1 MERKLSR
8 YVAFHLEVSKCITRI
23 YVKLILTAIL
33 ISRHHP
39 ILYTRALKTN
49 SCLNQSKLCLL
60 QSHSSCS
67 STCQHHSLVP
77 QPDACQTLNEL
88 VQGDT
93 QTGNKSHF
101 CSLSL
106 QTDCFIRC
114 SLELIVKPRLRQK
127 GGWEKKLEQDCD
139 SLDLFQFKLSWA
151 CTLRHKGLC
160 PRVIHRPSPSMSG
173 PEIALVAQIQARN
186 LWSASDVAMPAVF
199 QGLRENAGPQSNAST
214 LSLASHFQFFTN
226 TSTSK
231 ASNYKE
237 GYVRS

>member
-60 QSHSSCS
+60 QSHSSSS
-67 STCQHHSLVP
+67 STWQHHSLVP
-77 QPDACQTLNEL
+77 QPDACQTLNE
-88 VQGDT
+88 VVRRDT

-106 QTDCFIRC
+106 QTDCFIQFSHG
-114 SLELIVKPRLRQK
+114 SLELIVKPWLRQK
-127 GGWEKKLEQDCD
+127 GGWQKKLEQDCD
-139 SLDLFQFKLSWA
+139 SLIQFIS
-151 CTLRHKGLC
+151 
-160 PRVIHRPSPSMSG
+160 V
-173 PEIALVAQIQARN
+173 
-186 LWSASDVAMPAVF
+186 
-199 QGLRENAGPQSNAST
+199 
-214 LSLASHFQFFTN
+214 
-226 TSTSK
+226 
-231 ASNYKE
+231 
-237 GYVRS
+237 